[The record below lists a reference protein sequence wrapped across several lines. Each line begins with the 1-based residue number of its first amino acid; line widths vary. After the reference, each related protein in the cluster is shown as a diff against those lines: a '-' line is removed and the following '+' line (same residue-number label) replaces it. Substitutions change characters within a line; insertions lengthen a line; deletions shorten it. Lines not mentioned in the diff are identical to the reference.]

1 MSQEPD
7 EYTVNHPP
15 AGPSFDPAYQ
25 APAQPPYRPT
35 GPLHQQQPPP
45 RPGPSAREDLQ
56 ARLRALR
63 EQRQQVEQ
71 SQPPPSFEF
80 QRRGLPAP
88 PTPQPPIKDVLKHW
102 WEHGPFS
109 GPLRGP
115 GAAEGQD
122 QSQRQASSGFA
133 PLRRPGRPTGP
144 LSPSGPLSPYQSG
157 AQEPPDARG
166 KTGAFPRR
174 GGPTQPLD
182 ERAKELFSQA
192 KNWLNERARQHL
204 EQVAASQSSMSQ
216 PPAPQPPPALQP
228 QPSSL
233 PFAPQSPFAPPAV
246 ASPEPPGPAGFGQS
260 RLPAAPS
267 RVSAAGGNP
276 IPALSAAP
284 QPELAPEGIVPGLV
298 VIGFASSV
306 SREEGIQLITAL
318 GGKPLRYKA
327 SLNLF
332 QVAVPPGQE
341 RAMIQRFWQQPEVVS
356 AGVERQ
362 RPQE

>member
-7 EYTVNHPP
+7 EYALNHPP
-15 AGPSFDPAYQ
+15 AGPSYDSAYQ
-25 APAQPPYRPT
+25 APAQPPYRAT

-56 ARLRALR
+56 ERLRALR
-63 EQRQQVEQ
+63 QQRQQVEQ
-71 SQPPPSFEF
+71 NQPPSSIEF

-109 GPLRGP
+109 GPLREP
-115 GAAEGQD
+115 GTAEGQD
-122 QSQRQASSGFA
+122 ESQRQAQPGSP
-133 PLRRPGRPTGP
+133 PLRRLGRPTGP
-144 LSPSGPLSPYQSG
+144 LSPSGPLSPYQSRE
-157 AQEPPDARG
+157 QEPPAARG
-166 KTGAFPRR
+166 KTGALPHR
-174 GGPTQPLD
+174 GGPTAPLD

-204 EQVAASQSSMSQ
+204 EQVAAQQAASQAPVPQQPLSPQPAPLPQQPLSSQ
-216 PPAPQPPPALQP
+216 PAPAPRL
-228 QPSSL
+228 QPSSQQPL
-233 PFAPQSPFAPPAV
+233 
-246 ASPEPPGPAGFGQS
+246 
-260 RLPAAPS
+260 
-267 RVSAAGGNP
+267 
-276 IPALSAAP
+276 AP
-284 QPELAPEGIVPGLV
+284 QPELVPEGIVPGLV
-298 VIGFASSV
+298 VIGFSSSV
-306 SREEGIQLITAL
+306 SREDGIQLITSL

-356 AGVERQ
+356 AGVERS
-362 RPQE
+362 RPQEA

>member
-1 MSQEPD
+1 MSREPD
-7 EYTVNHPP
+7 EYTMNNPP
-15 AGPSFDPAYQ
+15 AGPPFDPAYQ
-25 APAQPPYRPT
+25 APAQPPYRPA
-35 GPLHQQQPPP
+35 GSPYQQQPPV

-71 SQPPPSFEF
+71 SQPPPSIEY

-88 PTPQPPIKDVLKHW
+88 PTPQPPLKDVLKHW

-109 GPLRGP
+109 GPLSGP
-115 GAAEGQD
+115 GAAEGQSE
-122 QSQRQASSGFA
+122 SQRQALPGS
-133 PLRRPGRPTGP
+133 PQLRRLGRPTGP
-144 LSPSGPLSPYQSG
+144 LSPSGPLSPYQSR
-157 AQEPPDARG
+157 AQEPPAARD
-166 KTGAFPRR
+166 KTGALSRR

-204 EQVAASQSSMSQ
+204 EHVAAQQAASQQPPLQPSLSQ
-216 PPAPQPPPALQP
+216 PPLAPQPSPL
-228 QPSSL
+228 L
-233 PFAPQSPFAPPAV
+233 QSP
-246 ASPEPPGPAGFGQS
+246 
-260 RLPAAPS
+260 L
-267 RVSAAGGNP
+267 
-276 IPALSAAP
+276 AP

-298 VIGFASSV
+298 VIGFTSSV

-356 AGVERQ
+356 AGVERS
-362 RPQE
+362 RPQEAGS

>member
-1 MSQEPD
+1 MSREPD
-7 EYTVNHPP
+7 EYPVNHPP
-15 AGPSFDPAYQ
+15 AGPSFDPAFQ
-25 APAQPPYRPT
+25 APVQPPYRPT
-35 GPLHQQQPPP
+35 GQERASDHREQGPLSRRDPDEASAPGRRPLYQQQPPV
-45 RPGPSAREDLQ
+45 RPGSSAREDLQ
-56 ARLRALR
+56 ERLRALR
-63 EQRQQVEQ
+63 QQRQQVEQ

-144 LSPSGPLSPYQSG
+144 LSPSGPLSPYQSRT
-157 AQEPPDARG
+157 QEPPDTRG
-166 KTGAFPRR
+166 KTGALPRR
-174 GGPTQPLD
+174 GGPTAPLD

-204 EQVAASQSSMSQ
+204 EQLAAQQ
-216 PPAPQPPPALQP
+216 AAAQAP
-228 QPSSL
+228 
-233 PFAPQSPFAPPAV
+233 APQSPLPSQPAPLPQ
-246 ASPEPPGPAGFGQS
+246 PP
-260 RLPAAPS
+260 LAPQ
-267 RVSAAGGNP
+267 P
-276 IPALSAAP
+276 LAP

-298 VIGFASSV
+298 VIGFASGV
-306 SREEGIQLITAL
+306 SREGGIQLITAL
-318 GGKPLRYKA
+318 GGRPLRYKA

-356 AGVERQ
+356 AGVERS
-362 RPQE
+362 RPQAGG

>member
-1 MSQEPD
+1 LQE
-7 EYTVNHPP
+7 
-15 AGPSFDPAYQ
+15 
-25 APAQPPYRPT
+25 
-35 GPLHQQQPPP
+35 
-45 RPGPSAREDLQ
+45 
-56 ARLRALR
+56 RLRALR
-63 EQRQQVEQ
+63 QQRQQVEQ
-71 SQPPPSFEF
+71 NQPPPSFDF

-115 GAAEGQD
+115 GAADGQD
-122 QSQRQASSGFA
+122 QSQGHAQPGSAQF
-133 PLRRPGRPTGP
+133 RRLGRPTGP
-144 LSPSGPLSPYQSG
+144 LSPSGPLSPYQSS

-166 KTGAFPRR
+166 KTGALPRR
-174 GGPTQPLD
+174 GGPTAPLD

-204 EQVAASQSSMSQ
+204 EQLAAQQAASQ
-216 PPAPQPPPALQP
+216 AP
-228 QPSSL
+228 
-233 PFAPQSPFAPPAV
+233 APQSPL
-246 ASPEPPGPAGFGQS
+246 SSQ
-260 RLPAAPS
+260 
-267 RVSAAGGNP
+267 
-276 IPALSAAP
+276 PALLPQPPLAP
-284 QPELAPEGIVPGLV
+284 QPELVPEGIVPGLV

-306 SREEGIQLITAL
+306 SREGGIQLITAL

-356 AGVERQ
+356 AGVERS
-362 RPQE
+362 RPQQ